1 MLEQTQHKYSKLL
14 NNPILKVLMLIILLT
29 LITNVLALFLNK
41 EDTDSLGYKILIQ
54 PMINYLA
61 FMQSTLHIQ
70 PAFAVIILTI
80 TVKLLL
86 SPISLYG
93 RLHPSLLL
101 KLGIATI
108 QLPFL
113 NALYFLTTKQE
124 TFANQQLFGLD
135 LDKKSLTLALFVT
148 VIYFANNVLLYDFY
162 QKHIYYDRNYQ
173 QRILATI
180 TPLMILLFTNNVVSG
195 IALYLL
201 ISCIFSFIETLFMFK
216 KTSRNVNSHH
226 L

>member
-1 MLEQTQHKYSKLL
+1 MLEQTQHKYSKLR
-14 NNPILKVLMLIILLT
+14 NSPILRILAFIVLLT
-29 LITNVLALFLNK
+29 LIANVLALFLNK
-41 EDTDSLGYKILIQ
+41 EDTNSLGYKILIQ
-54 PMINYLA
+54 PMINYLT

-101 KLGIATI
+101 KLGITTI

-113 NALYFLTTKQE
+113 NALYFLATKQE
-124 TFANQQLFGLD
+124 TFTNQHLFGLA
-135 LDKKSLTLALFVT
+135 LDKKSLALALFIT

-162 QKHIYYDRNYQ
+162 QNHIYYDRNYQ
-173 QRILATI
+173 QRILATV
-180 TPLMILLFTNNVVSG
+180 TPLMILLFNSNIASG

-201 ISCIFSFIETLFMFK
+201 ISCSFSFIETLIYIQK
-216 KTSRNVNSHH
+216 NR
-226 L
+226 LEI